1 MLIYLKQEIP
11 KVHSFHILLERLEHH
26 IEIPEEIK
34 DVIELNNYAVQI
46 HYPGDYT
53 PLEKEEYERALQIT
67 ERVLNWVFK
76 TLRQQ

>member
-34 DVIELNNYAVQI
+34 DVIELNNYAVQTR
-46 HYPGDYT
+46 YPGDYT